1 MDLVVRTEAPAET
14 AAAGAA
20 LATLLRPR
28 DVIVLTGDLG
38 AGKTTFT
45 RGIAE
50 GLGAEEHVQSPTF
63 TLVREYL
70 SGRLPVAHVDVYR
83 LARIQ
88 DVVDLALEEL
98 DGGAEGV
105 LVVEWGDAV
114 EELLPEER
122 LRAELTAED
131 PLDGARRIAFR
142 ADGAGWEERWD
153 RLRELLGPWETA
165 A

>member
-1 MDLVVRTEAPAET
+1 MELVVRTEAAADT
-14 AAAGAA
+14 QAAGAA

-28 DVIVLTGDLG
+28 DVVVLTGDLG

-70 SGRLPVAHVDVYR
+70 TGRLPVAHVDVYR

-88 DVVDLALEEL
+88 DVVDLA
-98 DGGAEGV
+98 DGRCRECFKASEITCRSGMKPGIRKRQRKPAREQ
-105 LVVEWGDAV
+105 LVEA
-114 EELLPEER
+114 LAQR
-122 LRAELTAED
+122 
-131 PLDGARRIAFR
+131 
-142 ADGAGWEERWD
+142 
-153 RLRELLGPWETA
+153 
-165 A
+165 